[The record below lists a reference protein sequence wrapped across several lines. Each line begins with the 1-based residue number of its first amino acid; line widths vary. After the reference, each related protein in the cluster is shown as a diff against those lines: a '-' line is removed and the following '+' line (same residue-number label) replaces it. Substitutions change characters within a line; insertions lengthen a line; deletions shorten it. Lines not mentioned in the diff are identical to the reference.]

1 MLLQVGA
8 ALRRRMV
15 VPRRADFDFRAT
27 SASRVALD
35 SIEQPTDAGQ
45 TPAPPRRASPLAPC
59 PCPLPPAPVHRSS
72 DPSARLTRILLH
84 HKQTRP
90 TSLHCPRRSGRT
102 SLRFGQRPRS
112 RQEFGA
118 SRRAMGRPATSSSM
132 SRKVGC
138 HQLAPCFGPRSCKG
152 AVRPTI
158 MSCWTRQEAPAHR
171 CRVSSVLTERSGADK
186 VPERWGGGILG
197 GGEVT

>member
-1 MLLQVGA
+1 M
-8 ALRRRMV
+8 R
-15 VPRRADFDFRAT
+15 
-27 SASRVALD
+27 RVALD

-45 TPAPPRRASPLAPC
+45 TPAPPRRASPLGPC

-72 DPSARLTRILLH
+72 DPSARLTQILLH
-84 HKQTRP
+84 HNHKQTRP

-138 HQLAPCFGPRSCKG
+138 HQLAPCFGPATELQRRG
-152 AVRPTI
+152 APHHYVLLDTPGGTGKTFMVSAS
-158 MSCWTRQEAPAHR
+158 MS
-171 CRVSSVLTERSGADK
+171 RVDCVD
-186 VPERWGGGILG
+186 
-197 GGEVT
+197 